1 MRARRNFGDWRKLLL
16 CCSIVAGLLCAVS
29 GLSADKKIV
38 FIAGAPSHGPGEH
51 EHRAGCL
58 LLKGCL
64 DQIGG
69 VTSVVFSNG
78 WPDQSEAA
86 FAGAATIVVY
96 SDGGSGHPLLQED
109 RLRTIGKLMKR
120 GVGLVCI
127 HYAVEPTK
135 AKGEA
140 EFLDWLGGCFE
151 VDRSVNP
158 VWKANFA
165 KLAAHPIMRGVKPF
179 EIQDE
184 WYFHMRFRDGMKG
197 ITPILAAVPPES
209 TMSRPDG
216 PHEGNPE
223 VREAVKRGDLE
234 TVAWACQRADGG
246 RGFGFTGAHYHKNW
260 GNDDFRKLVLNA
272 ILWTAKIEVPSEGV
286 ASQVTDDALQQNLDP
301 KGSGKGRK

>member
-1 MRARRNFGDWRKLLL
+1 
-16 CCSIVAGLLCAVS
+16 
-29 GLSADKKIV
+29 
-38 FIAGAPSHGPGEH
+38 
-51 EHRAGCL
+51 
-58 LLKGCL
+58 
-64 DQIGG
+64 
-69 VTSVVFSNG
+69 
-78 WPDQSEAA
+78 
-86 FAGAATIVVY
+86 
-96 SDGGSGHPLLQED
+96 
-109 RLRTIGKLMKR
+109 
-120 GVGLVCI
+120 
-127 HYAVEPTK
+127 
-135 AKGEA
+135 
-140 EFLDWLGGCFE
+140 
-151 VDRSVNP
+151 
-158 VWKANFA
+158 
-165 KLAAHPIMRGVKPF
+165 MRGVKPF